1 MDAAEYD
8 LIVIGAGPVGE
19 NVADRAVQGGLSVAI
34 VESELVGGECSYW
47 ACMPSK
53 TLLRAGAALA
63 AAVDVPGALPAA
75 SGARRVD
82 VAAVLRRRDEIVHE
96 WNDAGQV
103 QWLQDAGIELV
114 RGHGRLTGEREVTVA
129 RDGADAARLRAR
141 YAVAVC
147 TGSAALL
154 PDIPGLA
161 DARPWTSR
169 EATAVQQLPE
179 SLVILGGGVVA
190 CEMATAYASFD
201 VAVTVLA
208 RSALLRGVEPFAGE
222 RVTAALREAG
232 VDVRT
237 DAQVTAVAREDDGRV
252 RVDLDGGASVT
263 ASEILVATGRVP
275 RTGDLGLEVVDLE
288 PGAWLD
294 VDDTLRVRGT
304 AWLYGVGDVTHR
316 ALLTHQGKY
325 QARAAGDVI
334 AARAHGSEIDDRP
347 WGAHVA
353 TADHDAVPQVVF
365 TAPEV
370 AAVGITAAQAEERG
384 IRARALDVDLAQI
397 AGASTRAAH
406 YRGQAR
412 AVVDEDRG
420 VLVGATFVGED
431 AAEMLHAATIAVVGE
446 VPLHRLW
453 HAVPAYPTLSEVWL
467 RWLEAY
473 GRESAFA

>member
-1 MDAAEYD
+1 M
-8 LIVIGAGPVGE
+8 
-19 NVADRAVQGGLSVAI
+19 
-34 VESELVGGECSYW
+34 
-47 ACMPSK
+47 
-53 TLLRAGAALA
+53 
-63 AAVDVPGALPAA
+63 
-75 SGARRVD
+75 
-82 VAAVLRRRDEIVHE
+82 
-96 WNDAGQV
+96 
-103 QWLQDAGIELV
+103 
-114 RGHGRLTGEREVTVA
+114 
-129 RDGADAARLRAR
+129 
-141 YAVAVC
+141 
-147 TGSAALL
+147 
-154 PDIPGLA
+154 
-161 DARPWTSR
+161 
-169 EATAVQQLPE
+169 
-179 SLVILGGGVVA
+179 
-190 CEMATAYASFD
+190 
-201 VAVTVLA
+201 
-208 RSALLRGVEPFAGE
+208 
-222 RVTAALREAG
+222 VTAG
-232 VDVRT
+232 
-237 DAQVTAVAREDDGRV
+237 V
-252 RVDLDGGASVT
+252 RVDLDGEASVT

-275 RTGDLGLEVVDLE
+275 RTGDLGLEVVGLE

>member
-63 AAVDVPGALPAA
+63 AAVDAPGALPAA
-75 SGARRVD
+75 PGARRVD

-222 RVTAALREAG
+222 RVTAVLREAG

-252 RVDLDGGASVT
+252 RVDLDGEASVT

-275 RTGDLGLEVVDLE
+275 RTGDLGLEVVGLE

>member
-34 VESELVGGECSYW
+34 VESELAGGECSYW

-63 AAVDVPGALPAA
+63 AAVDAPGALPAA

-222 RVTAALREAG
+222 RVTAVLREAG

-252 RVDLDGGASVT
+252 RVDLDGEASVT

-275 RTGDLGLEVVDLE
+275 RTGDLGLEVVGLE

>member
-275 RTGDLGLEVVDLE
+275 RTGDLGLEVVGLE